1 MRKLFGI
8 LALTAIFGTA
18 MAQEG
23 GNFQVTAILGNNPMF
38 NSFPLPKYGV
48 GTTALYDQYGNEQT
62 PEYYLRIDNG
72 RSGVN
77 TITNMAG
84 VQLAYYLGPVD
95 VNFMY
100 AADFSLTP
108 KKDFVPGYSSELY
121 PDDDPAYDLY
131 RQPDQKHIEGRL
143 TSSTYL
149 NVGGNFHVENKRAN
163 GYGGVRLGYKKSR
176 LETLDPYTKALDDQ
190 LFRKNDTDDEVNDK
204 EINKMLY
211 NKSTKE
217 GKIAAFQTAIVAG
230 AECVSNCGFVF
241 GVEFLP
247 FSYQYSVIEIDPDGQ
262 YHYAVGHHNIK
273 LFSNPTLK
281 LGVRF

>member
-38 NSFPLPKYGV
+38 NQNVSVPLPKYG
-48 GTTALYDQYGNEQT
+48 AASNDQTGLADA
-62 PEYYLRIDNG
+62 PEYYLRLNNG
-72 RSGVN
+72 SSTSGLN
-77 TITNMAG
+77 TVTNMAG
-84 VQLAYYLGPVD
+84 VQLAYYLGPID

-100 AADFSLTP
+100 AADLSITP
-108 KKDFVPGYSSELY
+108 KKDYVPGYSSTLY
-121 PDDDPAYDLY
+121 DPTDPAYDLY
-131 RQPDQKHIEGRL
+131 RQPDLKEVTGVYK
-143 TSSTYL
+143 SNWYL

-176 LETLDPYTKALDDQ
+176 YETMDPYTAGADGESV
-190 LFRKNDTDDEVNDK
+190 TDY
-204 EINKMLY
+204 MLY

-230 AECVSNCGFVF
+230 AECVANCGFVF

-262 YHYAVGHHNIK
+262 YHYAVSHHNVK
-273 LFSNPTLK
+273 FFSTPTLK

>member
-23 GNFQVTAILGNNPMF
+23 GNFQVTAILGNNPLF
-38 NSFPLPKYGV
+38 NESVNVPLPSYGV
-48 GTTALYDQYGNEQT
+48 DETGLANT
-62 PEYYLRIDNG
+62 PEYYLKLNANSST
-72 RSGVN
+72 SGIN

-84 VQLAYYLGPVD
+84 VQLAYYLGPID

-100 AADFSLTP
+100 AADLSITP
-108 KKDFVPGYSSELY
+108 KKDYVPGNTADLF
-121 PDDDPAYDLY
+121 PDDDPANPDPTKDLF
-131 RQPDQKHIEGRL
+131 RQPDLKAVTGRYK
-143 TSSTYL
+143 SNWYL

-176 LETLDPYTKALDDQ
+176 YETMDPYTAGADGESV
-190 LFRKNDTDDEVNDK
+190 TDY
-204 EINKMLY
+204 MLY

-217 GKIAAFQTAIVAG
+217 GKIAAIQTAIVAG
-230 AECVSNCGFVF
+230 AECVANCGFVF

-262 YHYAVGHHNIK
+262 YHYAVSHHNVK
-273 LFSNPTLK
+273 FFSSPTLK